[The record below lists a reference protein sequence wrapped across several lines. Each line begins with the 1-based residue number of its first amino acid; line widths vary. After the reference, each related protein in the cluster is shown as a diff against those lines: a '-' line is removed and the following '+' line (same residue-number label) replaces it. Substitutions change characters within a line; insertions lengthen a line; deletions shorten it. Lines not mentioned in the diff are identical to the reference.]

1 MITILFGE
9 CVESLQIEMF
19 LYEVAWEFSVPWLA
33 LDYTLGGG
41 GNTALYILEIVN
53 PHDI

>member
-33 LDYTLGGG
+33 LDNTLG